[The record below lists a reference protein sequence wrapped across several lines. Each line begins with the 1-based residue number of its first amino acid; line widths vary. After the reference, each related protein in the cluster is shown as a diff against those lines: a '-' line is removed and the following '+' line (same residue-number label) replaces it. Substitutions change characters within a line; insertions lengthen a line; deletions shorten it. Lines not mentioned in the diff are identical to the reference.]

1 MKITANRLISENN
14 SEILINENTNNK
26 GGIIDPKFIVIH
38 FTAGR
43 SAESSAEW
51 FKDSSAK
58 ASAHIVIGR
67 DGKIIQLIDFNK
79 KAWHA
84 GQSKWG
90 SINSFN
96 DNSIGIELDN
106 PGRLTKVDN
115 KYFSWFKKEYSKDNV
130 VEATHKHENSPSYW
144 YEYTEKQIE
153 SCLKLCT
160 LLMSKYNIQDILGH
174 DDIAPFRKNDPGPLF
189 PMENFRSKLLGR
201 EDDTADIYTV
211 NTNEVN
217 IRKGPGKEFDS
228 YGKLKKG
235 INVEYMKSSNG
246 WFFVYVAEKPEQS
259 EDVIYGWVNSTL
271 LNKK

>member
-1 MKITANRLISENN
+1 MKITANRLVSENN
-14 SEILINENTNNK
+14 SEIIINENTNNK
-26 GGIIDPKFIVIH
+26 GGVIDPQFIIIH

-58 ASAHIVIGR
+58 ASAHVVIGR

-106 PGRLTKVDN
+106 PGRLTKVDD
-115 KYFSWFKKEYSKDNV
+115 KYVSWFKKEYSKDNV
-130 VEATHKHENSPSYW
+130 VEATHKHENFSSFW

-153 SCLKLCT
+153 ACLRLCT
-160 LLMSKYNIQDILGH
+160 LLMSKYSIKDILGH

-189 PMENFRSKLLGR
+189 PMENFRSKLMGR
-201 EDDTADIYTV
+201 EDDTADIYVV

-228 YGKLKKG
+228 YGKLKKSTK
-235 INVEYMKSSNG
+235 VEYMKSSNG
-246 WFFVYVAEKPEQS
+246 WFFVYVTEKPEQN
-259 EDVIYGWVNSTL
+259 EDIIYGWINSSL
-271 LNKK
+271 LTKK